1 MKIKQIKYFA
11 AALTT
16 LAFIT
21 PLAFAAGDTKI
32 PAFEKDTWQQV
43 IVKKTL
49 TLLKEQEPLIKKEE
63 ELKKALAEEEKQPF
77 SFERFHKKQKQQK
90 PTKNQRTLSQIQME
104 RELALSVSM
113 EEVYNRPSRIEEG
126 KKIASVYS
134 DIKQALNRNELFR
147 YYHLDKNSFSDFSQL
162 TPDGVSFIKDVF
174 QSIQEGR
181 PSSVKPYRAELY
193 KSGAVLVYFKGIKG
207 EPSNITFE
215 FYPSQMIVVIIVGD
229 RNRFYAELETLSKD
243 LKI

>member
-1 MKIKQIKYFA
+1 MKIKYIKYFA

-21 PLAFAAGDTKI
+21 PLTFAASDAKI

-49 TLLKEQEPLIKKEE
+49 TVLKKQEPLLKKEE

-77 SFERFHKKQKQQK
+77 SFERFTKKNTP
-90 PTKNQRTLSQIQME
+90 PTSKTNIRTLSQIQME
-104 RELALSVSM
+104 RELALSVNM
-113 EEVYNRPSRIEEG
+113 EEIYNRPSRLAEG
-126 KKIASVYS
+126 KEIASVYS
-134 DIKQALNRNELFR
+134 DIKQSLNKNELFK

-162 TPDGVSFIKDVF
+162 SPEGIALVKDVF

-181 PSSVKPYRAELY
+181 QPSLKPYRAELY
-193 KSGAVLVYFKGIKG
+193 KSGAVLVYFKDIKG
-207 EPSNITFE
+207 QPSPITFE
-215 FYPSQMIVVIIVGD
+215 FYPSEMVVIIIVGE